1 MVKAAYTKKRR
12 EAERIGDEATAARVC
27 HLHPFSIS
35 FGDLSISIGINLGI
49 ISEVHQKVISSD

>member
-27 HLHPFSIS
+27 HRHPFSR
-35 FGDLSISIGINLGI
+35 LSLGMI
-49 ISEVHQKVISSD
+49 LGTISEVHQQVISLD